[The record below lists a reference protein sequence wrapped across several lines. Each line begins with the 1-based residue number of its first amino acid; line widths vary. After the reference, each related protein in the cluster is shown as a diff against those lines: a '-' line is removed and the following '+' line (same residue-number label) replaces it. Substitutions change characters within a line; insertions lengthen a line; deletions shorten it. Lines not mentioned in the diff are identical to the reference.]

1 MDINRFVSFKS
12 QRYHTVSIWWNWG
25 DAPGDIKPKRFLIRV
40 CFSLER
46 FQEILVIFQRCLNFN
61 TLLFISVCIYGHT
74 RPKVL
79 KDVCKYCKSSN
90 HEIMNLR
97 WLILRFHAICQKHIS
112 WYKNLK
118 IHWAHWWLVKT
129 AMHSWQ
135 ILVPHERCWKWIQK
149 LPMSERER
157 PAQTNNV
164 YQCISWYM
172 EAATWSFG
180 DGKLLGST

>member
-1 MDINRFVSFKS
+1 MDINRFVSFKG

-46 FQEILVIFQRCLNFN
+46 FPEILVIFQRCLNFN

-79 KDVCKYCKSSN
+79 KDVCKHCKSSN

-118 IHWAHWWLVKT
+118 IHWAPLMVGENSHAFMADTGTSWKMLKVDSETPYEWTWT
-129 AMHSWQ
+129 A
-135 ILVPHERCWKWIQK
+135 C
-149 LPMSERER
+149 
-157 PAQTNNV
+157 TN
-164 YQCISWYM
+164 Q
-172 EAATWSFG
+172 
-180 DGKLLGST
+180 